1 MFLLQAAR
9 SKGAQSFLYE
19 FIPDPKDQ
27 GIQSWLASI
36 EAVSPSTQK
45 LSANC

>member
-1 MFLLQAAR
+1 MFLLQPAR
-9 SKGAQSFLYE
+9 SKARNLYLYK
-19 FIPDPKDQ
+19 FSPDPKDQ

-36 EAVSPSTQK
+36 EAVSTSMQK